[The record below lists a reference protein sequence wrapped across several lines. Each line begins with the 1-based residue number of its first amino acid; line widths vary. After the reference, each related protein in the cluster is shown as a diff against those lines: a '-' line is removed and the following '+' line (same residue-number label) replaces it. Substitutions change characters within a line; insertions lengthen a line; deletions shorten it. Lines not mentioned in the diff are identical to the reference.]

1 MKTDNS
7 VLGLGAMVCL
17 GAALFGGSGVINMI
31 VLLAILFIGV
41 PMAISAISSST
52 NLSGIGDRLIT
63 ISVICGGIVLF
74 YIFCRMG

>member
-41 PMAISAISSST
+41 PIAISAISSST

>member
-1 MKTDNS
+1 MTKDNS

>member
-31 VLLAILFIGV
+31 MLLGILFVGV
-41 PMAISAISSST
+41 PIALTAISSST
-52 NLSGIGDRLIT
+52 NLSGNGDWLLTIGLI
-63 ISVICGGIVLF
+63 CAGFVLF
-74 YIFCRMG
+74 YIICQVG